1 MPLSPL
7 DAGAACALSR
17 FSGFGAAR
25 LRALYQKTGSFFA
38 AASADRITLLQ
49 AGIPETQTDAFL
61 SWWQPSFIEKDAE
74 LLAAAGIRIIVPED
88 ETFPHLLKEIPD
100 PPAFLHVRG
109 VLTADAACIA
119 VVGTRRATPYGMEIA
134 REFSGHFA
142 RAGVTVVSGLA
153 LGIDG
158 AVHEAALRAK
168 GTTWAFLGSGV
179 HPKNLY
185 PATHQPLAERIVG
198 EGGALLSEFP
208 PGIMGMKFL
217 FPIRNRLIAGVSLGV
232 VVIEAT
238 ERSGS
243 LITAAAATDYNRE
256 VFAVPGDIRRPTSAG
271 PHALI
276 QRGATLAYTPADIL
290 AALRLNKATPP
301 KTTALSQEE
310 TVLLAQLSREPIFLD
325 DLVRALR
332 VPSADIACELS
343 LLEMSGRV
351 RSIPGGG
358 WVRT

>member
-25 LRALYQKTGSFFA
+25 LRALYQKTGSFLA
-38 AASADRITLLQ
+38 ATLADRATLLQ
-49 AGIPETQTDAFL
+49 AGIPETQADAFL

-88 ETFPHLLKEIPD
+88 DSFPHLLKEIPD

-109 VLTADAACIA
+109 ALAADAACIA

-134 REFSGHFA
+134 REFSGHFS
-142 RAGVTVVSGLA
+142 RTGVTVVSGLA

-158 AVHEAALRAK
+158 AVHEAVLRTK
-168 GTTWAFLGSGV
+168 GTTWAFLGSGI
-179 HPKNLY
+179 HQKNLY
-185 PATHQPLAERIVG
+185 PATHQPLAERIVA

-276 QRGATLAYTPADIL
+276 QRGATLAHTPADIL

-310 TVLLAQLSREPIFLD
+310 TALLAHLSREPIFLD

-332 VPSADIACELS
+332 VPSADIARELS
-343 LLEMSGRV
+343 LLEMTGRV
-351 RSIPGGG
+351 RAIPGGG